1 MVLRKTSCVYYYAW
15 RRRDFH
21 TTTTFGAAAVT
32 FRCFRL
38 SKLRLRLSKN
48 RIGGVKNKG
57 RLSFFRVGLVILRP
71 R

>member
-15 RRRDFH
+15 RRRELRTN
-21 TTTTFGAAAVT
+21 TTIGAAALT

-38 SKLRLRLSKN
+38 SKKRFRLSKN
-48 RIGGVKNKG
+48 RVGGVKNRV